1 MLLTEIT
8 KAVMKFNIIMKKKSN
23 KQTKYKWFIIMAN
36 FLEALSV
43 NASKM

>member
-23 KQTKYKWFIIMAN
+23 KQTKYKWVIIMAN
-36 FLEALSV
+36 FLAALSI
-43 NASKM
+43 NANKM